1 MNLLK
6 MNVVKEGLEY
16 LITYADNY
24 AIGYFKKQGFT
35 KTISMPKGRYHG
47 LIKDYDGGTMMEC
60 YVHPSIDYT
69 RIPEMI
75 QTQREFVLSRVRLI
89 SKSDK
94 IVYPALPPGWRPHI
108 EGTKRGHEAA
118 TKAMCIPGVAEA
130 GWTMHDLI
138 TSANATKENDRRKNH
153 LKGEILAIILKV
165 NTHQCAWP
173 FRQPVDT
180 KAVPEYLKIIKEP
193 MDLSTMEKKA
203 VKGQYES
210 KKMLYIDMLKMTNN
224 CKTFNDPT
232 STYYDCAKTLESLFS
247 TLFSDVDTN

>member
-35 KTISMPKGRYHG
+35 KAISMPKGRYHG

-75 QTQREFVLSRVRLI
+75 QSQRNFILSRVRLV

-94 IVYPALPPGWRPHI
+94 VVYPPLPPGWKPNI

-118 TKAMCIPGVAEA
+118 AKAMCIPGVAEA

-138 TSANATKENDRRKNH
+138 SSANAAKENDRRKNN
-153 LKGEILAIILKV
+153 LKSEILALIHKV
-165 NTHQCAWP
+165 HQQQFAWP

-180 KAVPEYLKIIKEP
+180 DEVPDYLKIIKEP
-193 MDLSTMEKKA
+193 IDLSTMEKKA
-203 VKGQYES
+203 SKGQYES
-210 KKMLYIDMLKMTNN
+210 KKSLYMDMMKMVNN
-224 CKTFNDPT
+224 CKTFNEAT
-232 STYYDCAKTLESLFS
+232 STYYECAKSLEHFLS
-247 TLFSDVDTN
+247 TIFTDSDIN

>member
-35 KTISMPKGRYHG
+35 KNITMPKGRYHG

-75 QTQREFVLSRVRLI
+75 QSQREFILSRVRLT

-94 IVYPALPPGWRPHI
+94 VVYPPLPYGWRPHVL
-108 EGTKRGHEAA
+108 GTKRGHEAA

-138 TSANATKENDRRKNH
+138 TSANAVKENDRRKNN
-153 LKGEILAIILKV
+153 LKSEILALIHKV
-165 NTHQCAWP
+165 QQQHFAWP

-180 KAVPEYLKIIKEP
+180 KEVPEYLTIITEP

-203 VKGQYES
+203 SKGQYES
-210 KKMLYIDMLKMTNN
+210 KKMLYMDMVKMVNN
-224 CKTFNDPT
+224 CKTFNESN
-232 STYYDCAKTLESLFS
+232 STYYECAKSLESFLLTIFTDS
-247 TLFSDVDTN
+247 ETK